1 MTEFKPLE
9 FTEIDI
15 VLGMMQEFYAIDNYP
30 IDLEKSRKLFHY
42 FISDEKL
49 GKAFVVYNDNQI
61 VGYFILTYIFS
72 FEYQGIVTFIDELY
86 LKSTHRG
93 KGLGNKTVVFAQ
105 EFCRNK
111 GDKMM
116 YLEVEPHN
124 KNAQKL
130 YLANH
135 FEEHNRNILKHKL
148 Y

>member
-9 FTEIDI
+9 FTEIDF

-30 IDLEKSRKLFHY
+30 IDLEKSRKLFQY

-49 GKAFVVYNDNQI
+49 GKAFVVYNDNQM

-86 LKSTHRG
+86 IKSTHRG
-93 KGLGNKTVVFAQ
+93 KGLGKKIVVFAQ

-135 FEEHNRNILKHKL
+135 FEEHNRSILKHKL